1 MMLKLLKRAFLLVL
15 TTGLLMAGAVGLLAV
30 QRGPGGF
37 NDVIPEGSR
46 VEYKTLRSKLLERDL
61 AYGLYFP
68 PSYAKG
74 DKKYPVLYFLHG
86 LNENEKRW
94 STRGNTDLTLDRMI
108 AQGKIGEFIVAIP
121 YAATGF
127 YTNAKGGRKEPWEDY
142 IVQEFIPA
150 VESGNRINTTRT
162 ARGIS
167 GISMGGYGA
176 LKIAM
181 KHPDMFGSAS
191 AHSAALIADL
201 NRATVPG
208 RRLEQ
213 FRSMFDQIFAINTDL
228 TYWDANNPLELAKD
242 TAKLRNMKI
251 YADCGTEDDYGFYDG
266 LKTFDQVLTKAA
278 YPHEARLYPGDHGWD
293 FAKKHT
299 AESMLFHWK
308 TFEGR

>member
-1 MMLKLLKRAFLLVL
+1 MKPVRAILLTIALLLVGTL
-15 TTGLLMAGAVGLLAV
+15 TALAV
-30 QRGPGGF
+30 QRGPAF
-37 NDVIPEGSR
+37 RDVTPDGSR
-46 VEYKTLRSKLLERDL
+46 VEYKTLHSKLLNQDL
-61 AYGLYFP
+61 AYGLYLP

-94 STRGNTDLTLDRMI
+94 STRGETDLALDRMI
-108 AQGKIGEFIVAIP
+108 AEGKIGEFIVAVP
-121 YAATGF
+121 YAATSF
-127 YTNAKGGRKEPWEDY
+127 YTNAKGGRREPWEDY

-150 VESGNRINTTRT
+150 VEGANRVNATRA

-181 KHPDMFGSAS
+181 KHPEMFGSVS
-191 AHSAALIADL
+191 AHSPALIADL
-201 NRATVPG
+201 NHATVPG
-208 RRLEQ
+208 RSLER
-213 FRSMFDQIFAINTDL
+213 FRTLFDQIFAINTDL
-228 TYWDANNPLELAKD
+228 TYWDANNPLELVKD